1 MLFIY
6 NHADMQDLKKL
17 HDHVTKAEL
26 GSPIKPFEDVEASTI
41 LKRPTMIIDYLDGI
55 SETENI
61 ASAIQDNT

>member
-1 MLFIY
+1 
-6 NHADMQDLKKL
+6 MQDLKKL
-17 HDHVTKAEL
+17 HDHVSKAEL
-26 GSPIKPFEDVEASTI
+26 GFPIKPFKDVEASTV